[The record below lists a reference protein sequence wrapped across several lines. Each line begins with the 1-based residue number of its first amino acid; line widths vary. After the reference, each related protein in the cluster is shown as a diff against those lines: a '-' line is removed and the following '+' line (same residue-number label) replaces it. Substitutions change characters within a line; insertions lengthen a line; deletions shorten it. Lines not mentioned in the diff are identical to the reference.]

1 MNISHVFIHQPP
13 SCGGLPEL
21 EDAGAGAHQVAHG
34 AAAAHQVVP
43 EAAEEAAESVV
54 VLLLLS
60 REHYSDVDSGLLP
73 PSIFNP

>member
-1 MNISHVFIHQPP
+1 MSGTYVFIHHHPRGALAEAVV
-13 SCGGLPEL
+13 SHLEG

-54 VLLLLS
+54 VL
-60 REHYSDVDSGLLP
+60 RNVDHP
-73 PSIFNP
+73 VVVP